1 MLSQIF
7 QQRLTDLLDH
17 ITQDQKLL
25 KEFEEELT
33 VEDNPRTL
41 KKYKKEIKRQQE
53 SINNYRQEYTELEQQ
68 LIGIFTPQIQV
79 VGNQLQ
85 IIENQLQQIDAKLN
99 IENQLQQ
106 IDAKLNIVLIKQ
118 DSLLL
123 RYEASEQAILRVF
136 IEQLNQTQ
144 LAFTENML
152 NAVAANQVSESE
164 MLEMLAVLESR
175 IPSLP
180 ANSQAEIAGI
190 IKSPE
195 LDTRHKITVT
205 LPIVPFLINYEGEL
219 ELGTGFNIK
228 SAWEFVIKKLGRK

>member
-7 QQRLTDLLDH
+7 QQRLTDLLDN

-25 KEFEEELT
+25 KEFEEALT

-53 SINNYRQEYTELEQQ
+53 SIDNYKQEYTELEQQ
-68 LIGIFTPQIQV
+68 LTGISTPQIQV

-85 IIENQLQQIDAKLN
+85 IIENQLQQI

-123 RYEASEQAILRVF
+123 RYQVSEQAILKVI

-164 MLEMLAVLESR
+164 MLQMLAVLESR

-180 ANSQAEIAGI
+180 ANSQAEIAEI

-195 LDTRHKITVT
+195 LDARHKITVT

-228 SAWEFVIKKLGRK
+228 SAWEFIIKKLGRK

>member
-7 QQRLTDLLDH
+7 QQRLTDLLDN

-25 KEFEEELT
+25 KEFEEALT

-53 SINNYRQEYTELEQQ
+53 SIDNYKQEYTELEQQ
-68 LIGIFTPQIQV
+68 LTCISTPQIQV

-85 IIENQLQQIDAKLN
+85 IIENQLQQLDT
-99 IENQLQQ
+99 
-106 IDAKLNIVLIKQ
+106 KLNIVLIKQ
-118 DSLLL
+118 DSLLS
-123 RYEASEQAILRVF
+123 RYQASEQAILRVI

-144 LAFTENML
+144 LALTENML

-180 ANSQAEIAGI
+180 ASSQAEIAEI

>member
-7 QQRLTDLLDH
+7 QQRLTDLLDN

-53 SINNYRQEYTELEQQ
+53 SINNYKQEYTELEQQ
-68 LIGIFTPQIQV
+68 LTGISTPQIQV

-99 IENQLQQ
+99 I
-106 IDAKLNIVLIKQ
+106 VLINQ

-123 RYEASEQAILRVF
+123 RYQVSEQAILRVF

-164 MLEMLAVLESR
+164 MLQMLAVLQSR

-180 ANSQAEIAGI
+180 ASSQAEIAEI

-195 LDTRHKITVT
+195 LDARHKITVT

-219 ELGTGFNIK
+219 ELGTCFNIK

>member
-25 KEFEEELT
+25 KEFEEALT

-53 SINNYRQEYTELEQQ
+53 SIDNYRQEYTELEQQ
-68 LIGIFTPQIQV
+68 LIGISTPQIQV

-99 IENQLQQ
+99 I
-106 IDAKLNIVLIKQ
+106 VLINQ
-118 DSLLL
+118 DSLLI
-123 RYEASEQAILRVF
+123 RYQASEQAILRVF

-180 ANSQAEIAGI
+180 SSSQAEIAEI

-228 SAWEFVIKKLGRK
+228 SAWEFIIKKLGRK

>member
-25 KEFEEELT
+25 KEFEEALT

-53 SINNYRQEYTELEQQ
+53 SIDNYRQEYTELEQQ
-68 LIGIFTPQIQV
+68 LTGIPTPQIQV
-79 VGNQLQ
+79 VENQLQ

-99 IENQLQQ
+99 I
-106 IDAKLNIVLIKQ
+106 VLINQ
-118 DSLLL
+118 DSILL
-123 RYEASEQAILRVF
+123 RYQVSEQAILRVF

-164 MLEMLAVLESR
+164 MLQMLAVLESR

-180 ANSQAEIAGI
+180 SSSQAEIAEI

-228 SAWEFVIKKLGRK
+228 SAWEFIIKKLGRK

>member
-25 KEFEEELT
+25 KEFEEALA

-53 SINNYRQEYTELEQQ
+53 SIDNYKQEYTELQQQ

-99 IENQLQQ
+99 I
-106 IDAKLNIVLIKQ
+106 VLINQ

-123 RYEASEQAILRVF
+123 RYQVSEQAILRVF

-164 MLEMLAVLESR
+164 MLQMLAVLESR

-180 ANSQAEIAGI
+180 SSSQAEIAEI

-195 LDTRHKITVT
+195 LDARHKITVT
-205 LPIVPFLINYEGEL
+205 LPLVPFLINYEGEL

-228 SAWEFVIKKLGRK
+228 SAWEFIIKKLGRK

>member
-7 QQRLTDLLDH
+7 QQRLTDLLDN

-25 KEFEEELT
+25 KEFEEALT

-53 SINNYRQEYTELEQQ
+53 SIENYRQEYTELEQQ
-68 LIGIFTPQIQV
+68 LIGISTPQIQV

-99 IENQLQQ
+99 I
-106 IDAKLNIVLIKQ
+106 VLINQ

-123 RYEASEQAILRVF
+123 RYQVSEQAILRVF

-164 MLEMLAVLESR
+164 MLEMLAFIESR

-180 ANSQAEIAGI
+180 ASSQAEIAEI

-195 LDTRHKITVT
+195 LDARHKITVT

-228 SAWEFVIKKLGRK
+228 SAWELVMQKLGRK

>member
-25 KEFEEELT
+25 KEFEEALT

-53 SINNYRQEYTELEQQ
+53 SIDNYKQEYTELQQQ
-68 LIGIFTPQIQV
+68 LIGISTPQIQV

-99 IENQLQQ
+99 I
-106 IDAKLNIVLIKQ
+106 VLINQ

-123 RYEASEQAILRVF
+123 RYQVSEQAILRVF

-180 ANSQAEIAGI
+180 ASSQAEFAEI

-195 LDTRHKITVT
+195 LDARHKITVT

-228 SAWEFVIKKLGRK
+228 SAWEFIIKKLGRK

>member
-25 KEFEEELT
+25 KEFEEALT

-53 SINNYRQEYTELEQQ
+53 SIDNYRQEYTELEQQ
-68 LIGIFTPQIQV
+68 LTGIPTPQIQV

-99 IENQLQQ
+99 I
-106 IDAKLNIVLIKQ
+106 VLINQ
-118 DSLLL
+118 DSLLI
-123 RYEASEQAILRVF
+123 RYQASEQAILRVF

-152 NAVAANQVSESE
+152 NAVAANQVSQSE
-164 MLEMLAVLESR
+164 MLQMLAVLESR

-180 ANSQAEIAGI
+180 SSSQAEIAEI

-195 LDTRHKITVT
+195 LDARHKITVT

-228 SAWEFVIKKLGRK
+228 SAWEFIIKKLGRK

>member
-7 QQRLTDLLDH
+7 QQRLTDLLDN

-53 SINNYRQEYTELEQQ
+53 SIDNYRQEYTELEQQ
-68 LIGIFTPQIQV
+68 LIGISTPQIQV

-99 IENQLQQ
+99 I
-106 IDAKLNIVLIKQ
+106 VLINQ
-118 DSLLL
+118 DSLLI
-123 RYEASEQAILRVF
+123 RYQVSEQAILRVF

-164 MLEMLAVLESR
+164 MLQMLAVLESR

-180 ANSQAEIAGI
+180 SSSQAEIAEI

-228 SAWEFVIKKLGRK
+228 SAWELVMQKLGRK

>member
-7 QQRLTDLLDH
+7 QQRLTDLLDN

-25 KEFEEELT
+25 KEFEEALT

-53 SINNYRQEYTELEQQ
+53 SIDNYRQEYTELEQQ
-68 LIGIFTPQIQV
+68 LTGIPTPQIQV

-99 IENQLQQ
+99 I
-106 IDAKLNIVLIKQ
+106 VLINQ
-118 DSLLL
+118 DSLLI
-123 RYEASEQAILRVF
+123 RYQASEQAILRVF

-164 MLEMLAVLESR
+164 MLQMLAVLESR

-180 ANSQAEIAGI
+180 ASSQAEIAEI

-195 LDTRHKITVT
+195 LDARHKITVT

-228 SAWEFVIKKLGRK
+228 SAWEFIIKKLGRK

>member
-7 QQRLTDLLDH
+7 QQRLTDLLDN

-33 VEDNPRTL
+33 VEQNPRTL

-53 SINNYRQEYTELEQQ
+53 SIDNYKQEYTELEQQ
-68 LIGIFTPQIQV
+68 LTGIPTPQIQV

-99 IENQLQQ
+99 I
-106 IDAKLNIVLIKQ
+106 VLINQ

-123 RYEASEQAILRVF
+123 RYQVSEQAILRVF

-164 MLEMLAVLESR
+164 MLQMLAVLESR

-180 ANSQAEIAGI
+180 SSSQAEIAEI

-228 SAWEFVIKKLGRK
+228 SAWEFIIKKLGRK

>member
-1 MLSQIF
+1 M
-7 QQRLTDLLDH
+7 
-17 ITQDQKLL
+17 
-25 KEFEEELT
+25 
-33 VEDNPRTL
+33 
-41 KKYKKEIKRQQE
+41 
-53 SINNYRQEYTELEQQ
+53 
-68 LIGIFTPQIQV
+68 
-79 VGNQLQ
+79 
-85 IIENQLQQIDAKLN
+85 
-99 IENQLQQ
+99 
-106 IDAKLNIVLIKQ
+106 
-118 DSLLL
+118 
-123 RYEASEQAILRVF
+123 RVI

-144 LAFTENML
+144 LALTENML

-180 ANSQAEIAGI
+180 ASSQAEIAEI

>member
-25 KEFEEELT
+25 KEFEEALT

-53 SINNYRQEYTELEQQ
+53 SIDNYKQEYTELQQQ
-68 LIGIFTPQIQV
+68 LIGISTPQIQV

-99 IENQLQQ
+99 I
-106 IDAKLNIVLIKQ
+106 VLIKQ
-118 DSLLL
+118 DSLLI
-123 RYEASEQAILRVF
+123 RYQASEQAILRVF

-164 MLEMLAVLESR
+164 MLQMLAVLESR

-180 ANSQAEIAGI
+180 SSSQAEIAEI

>member
-7 QQRLTDLLDH
+7 QQRLTDLLDN

-25 KEFEEELT
+25 KEFEEALT

-53 SINNYRQEYTELEQQ
+53 SIDNYKQEYTELEQQ

-99 IENQLQQ
+99 I
-106 IDAKLNIVLIKQ
+106 VLINQ

-123 RYEASEQAILRVF
+123 RYQVSEQAILRVF

-180 ANSQAEIAGI
+180 ANSQAEIAEI

-195 LDTRHKITVT
+195 LDARHKITVT

-228 SAWEFVIKKLGRK
+228 SAWEFIIKKLGRK

>member
-25 KEFEEELT
+25 KEFEEALT

-53 SINNYRQEYTELEQQ
+53 SIDNYKQEYTELQQQ
-68 LIGIFTPQIQV
+68 LIGISTPQIQV

-99 IENQLQQ
+99 I
-106 IDAKLNIVLIKQ
+106 VLINQ

-123 RYEASEQAILRVF
+123 RYQVSEQAILRVF

-164 MLEMLAVLESR
+164 MLQMLAVLESR
-175 IPSLP
+175 IPYLP
-180 ANSQAEIAGI
+180 SSSQAEIAEI

-195 LDTRHKITVT
+195 LDARHKITVT
-205 LPIVPFLINYEGEL
+205 LPLVPFLINYEGEL

-228 SAWEFVIKKLGRK
+228 SAWEFIIKKLGRK

>member
-1 MLSQIF
+1 MLCQIF
-7 QQRLTDLLDH
+7 QQRLTDLLDN

-25 KEFEEELT
+25 KEFEEALT

-53 SINNYRQEYTELEQQ
+53 SIDNYKQEYTELEQQ
-68 LIGIFTPQIQV
+68 LTGISTPQIQV

-85 IIENQLQQIDAKLN
+85 IIENQLQQL
-99 IENQLQQ
+99 
-106 IDAKLNIVLIKQ
+106 DAKLNIVLIKQ
-118 DSLLL
+118 DSLLS
-123 RYEASEQAILRVF
+123 RYQASEQAILRVI

-144 LAFTENML
+144 LALTENML

-180 ANSQAEIAGI
+180 ASSQAEISEI

-195 LDTRHKITVT
+195 LDTRHKITMT

-228 SAWEFVIKKLGRK
+228 SAWEFMIKKLGRK

>member
-7 QQRLTDLLDH
+7 QQRLTDLLDN

-25 KEFEEELT
+25 KEFEEALT

-53 SINNYRQEYTELEQQ
+53 SIDNYKQEYTELEQQ
-68 LIGIFTPQIQV
+68 LTGISTPQILV

-99 IENQLQQ
+99 I
-106 IDAKLNIVLIKQ
+106 VLINQ

-123 RYEASEQAILRVF
+123 RYQVSEQAILRVF

-164 MLEMLAVLESR
+164 MLQMLAVLESR

-180 ANSQAEIAGI
+180 SSSQAEIAEI

-195 LDTRHKITVT
+195 LDARHKITVT
-205 LPIVPFLINYEGEL
+205 LPLVPFLINYEGEL

-228 SAWEFVIKKLGRK
+228 SAWEFIIKKLGRK

>member
-25 KEFEEELT
+25 KEFEEALT

-53 SINNYRQEYTELEQQ
+53 SIDNYRQEYTELEQQ
-68 LIGIFTPQIQV
+68 LTGIPTPQIQV

-99 IENQLQQ
+99 I
-106 IDAKLNIVLIKQ
+106 VLINQ

-123 RYEASEQAILRVF
+123 RYQVSEQAILRVF

-164 MLEMLAVLESR
+164 MLQMLAVLESR

-180 ANSQAEIAGI
+180 SSSQAEIAEI

-195 LDTRHKITVT
+195 LDARHKITVT
-205 LPIVPFLINYEGEL
+205 LPLVPFLINYEGEL

-228 SAWEFVIKKLGRK
+228 SAWEFIIKKLGRK

>member
-7 QQRLTDLLDH
+7 QQRLTDLLDN

-25 KEFEEELT
+25 KEFEEALT

-53 SINNYRQEYTELEQQ
+53 SIDNYKQEYTELEQQ
-68 LIGIFTPQIQV
+68 LTGISTPQIQV

-99 IENQLQQ
+99 I
-106 IDAKLNIVLIKQ
+106 VLINQ
-118 DSLLL
+118 DSLLI
-123 RYEASEQAILRVF
+123 RYQASEQAILRVF

-164 MLEMLAVLESR
+164 MLQMLAVLESR
-175 IPSLP
+175 IPYLP
-180 ANSQAEIAGI
+180 SSSQAEIAEI

-195 LDTRHKITVT
+195 LDARHKITVT

>member
-7 QQRLTDLLDH
+7 QQRLTDLLDN

-53 SINNYRQEYTELEQQ
+53 SIDNYRQEYTELEQQ
-68 LIGIFTPQIQV
+68 LTGIPTPQIQV

-99 IENQLQQ
+99 I
-106 IDAKLNIVLIKQ
+106 VLINQ

-123 RYEASEQAILRVF
+123 RYQVSEQAILRVF

-164 MLEMLAVLESR
+164 MLQMLAVLESR

-180 ANSQAEIAGI
+180 SSSQAEIAEI

-228 SAWEFVIKKLGRK
+228 SAWELVMQKLGRK

>member
-7 QQRLTDLLDH
+7 QQRLTDLLDN

-25 KEFEEELT
+25 KEFEEALT

-53 SINNYRQEYTELEQQ
+53 SIDNYKQEYTELEQQ
-68 LIGIFTPQIQV
+68 LTGISTPQIQV

-99 IENQLQQ
+99 I
-106 IDAKLNIVLIKQ
+106 VLIKQ

-123 RYEASEQAILRVF
+123 RYQVSEQAILRVF

-164 MLEMLAVLESR
+164 MLQMLAVLESR
-175 IPSLP
+175 IPYLP
-180 ANSQAEIAGI
+180 SSSQAEIAEI

-195 LDTRHKITVT
+195 LDARHKITVT

-228 SAWEFVIKKLGRK
+228 SAWEFIIKKLGRK

>member
-7 QQRLTDLLDH
+7 QQRLTDLLDN

-53 SINNYRQEYTELEQQ
+53 SIDNYKQEYTELEQQ
-68 LIGIFTPQIQV
+68 LTGISTPQIQV

-99 IENQLQQ
+99 I
-106 IDAKLNIVLIKQ
+106 VLINQ
-118 DSLLL
+118 DSLLI
-123 RYEASEQAILRVF
+123 RYQVSEQAILRVF

-164 MLEMLAVLESR
+164 MLQMLAVLESR

-180 ANSQAEIAGI
+180 ASSQAEIAEI

-195 LDTRHKITVT
+195 LDARHKITVT

>member
-7 QQRLTDLLDH
+7 QQRLTDLLDN

-25 KEFEEELT
+25 KEFEEALT

-53 SINNYRQEYTELEQQ
+53 SIDNYKQEYTELEQQ
-68 LIGIFTPQIQV
+68 LTGIPTPQIQV

-99 IENQLQQ
+99 I
-106 IDAKLNIVLIKQ
+106 VLIKQ

-123 RYEASEQAILRVF
+123 RYQVSEQAILRVF

-164 MLEMLAVLESR
+164 MLEMLAVIESR

-180 ANSQAEIAGI
+180 ASSQAEIAEI

-195 LDTRHKITVT
+195 LDARHKITVT

-228 SAWEFVIKKLGRK
+228 SAWEFIIKKLWRS

>member
-25 KEFEEELT
+25 KEFEEALT

-41 KKYKKEIKRQQE
+41 KKYKKEIKRQRE
-53 SINNYRQEYTELEQQ
+53 SIDNYRQEYTELEQQ
-68 LIGIFTPQIQV
+68 LTGIPTPQIQV

-99 IENQLQQ
+99 I
-106 IDAKLNIVLIKQ
+106 VLINQ
-118 DSLLL
+118 DSLLI
-123 RYEASEQAILRVF
+123 RYQASEQAILRVF

-164 MLEMLAVLESR
+164 MLQMLAVLESR

-180 ANSQAEIAGI
+180 ASSQAEIAEI

-195 LDTRHKITVT
+195 LDARHKITVT

-228 SAWEFVIKKLGRK
+228 SAWEFIIKKLGRK

>member
-25 KEFEEELT
+25 KEFEEALT

-53 SINNYRQEYTELEQQ
+53 SIDNYRQEYTELEQQ
-68 LIGIFTPQIQV
+68 LTGIPTPQIQV

-99 IENQLQQ
+99 I
-106 IDAKLNIVLIKQ
+106 VLINQ

-123 RYEASEQAILRVF
+123 RYQVSEQAILRVF

-180 ANSQAEIAGI
+180 SSSQAEIAEI

-228 SAWEFVIKKLGRK
+228 SAWEFIIKKLGRK

>member
-7 QQRLTDLLDH
+7 QQRLTDLLDN

-25 KEFEEELT
+25 KEFEEALT

-53 SINNYRQEYTELEQQ
+53 SIDNYRQEYTELEQQ
-68 LIGIFTPQIQV
+68 LTGIPTPQIQV

-99 IENQLQQ
+99 I
-106 IDAKLNIVLIKQ
+106 VLINQ
-118 DSLLL
+118 DSLLI
-123 RYEASEQAILRVF
+123 RYQVSGQAILRVF

-164 MLEMLAVLESR
+164 MLQMLAVLESR
-175 IPSLP
+175 IPYLP
-180 ANSQAEIAGI
+180 SSSQAEIAEI

-195 LDTRHKITVT
+195 LDARHKITVT

-228 SAWEFVIKKLGRK
+228 SAWEFIIKKLGRK

>member
-25 KEFEEELT
+25 KEFEEALA
-33 VEDNPRTL
+33 VENNPRTL

-53 SINNYRQEYTELEQQ
+53 SIDNYRQEYTELEQQ
-68 LIGIFTPQIQV
+68 LTGIPTPQIQV

-99 IENQLQQ
+99 I
-106 IDAKLNIVLIKQ
+106 VLIKQ

-123 RYEASEQAILRVF
+123 RYQVSEQAILRVF

-164 MLEMLAVLESR
+164 MLQMLAVLESR

-180 ANSQAEIAGI
+180 SSSQAEIAEI

-195 LDTRHKITVT
+195 LDARHKITVT

-228 SAWEFVIKKLGRK
+228 SAWEFVIKKLRRK

>member
-1 MLSQIF
+1 M
-7 QQRLTDLLDH
+7 
-17 ITQDQKLL
+17 
-25 KEFEEELT
+25 
-33 VEDNPRTL
+33 
-41 KKYKKEIKRQQE
+41 
-53 SINNYRQEYTELEQQ
+53 
-68 LIGIFTPQIQV
+68 
-79 VGNQLQ
+79 
-85 IIENQLQQIDAKLN
+85 
-99 IENQLQQ
+99 
-106 IDAKLNIVLIKQ
+106 
-118 DSLLL
+118 
-123 RYEASEQAILRVF
+123 RVF

-180 ANSQAEIAGI
+180 ANSQAEIAEI

-195 LDTRHKITVT
+195 LDARHKITVT

-228 SAWEFVIKKLGRK
+228 SAWEFVIEKLGRK

>member
-25 KEFEEELT
+25 KEFEEALA

-53 SINNYRQEYTELEQQ
+53 SIDNYKQEYTELQQQ
-68 LIGIFTPQIQV
+68 LIGISTPQIQV

-99 IENQLQQ
+99 I
-106 IDAKLNIVLIKQ
+106 VLINQ

-123 RYEASEQAILRVF
+123 RYQVSEQAILRVF

-152 NAVAANQVSESE
+152 NAVSANQVSESE
-164 MLEMLAVLESR
+164 MLQMLAVLESR

-180 ANSQAEIAGI
+180 SSSQAEIAEI

-195 LDTRHKITVT
+195 LDARHKITVT

-228 SAWEFVIKKLGRK
+228 SAWEFIIKKLGRK

>member
-7 QQRLTDLLDH
+7 QQRLTDLLDN

-25 KEFEEELT
+25 KEFEEALT
-33 VEDNPRTL
+33 VEDHPRTL

-53 SINNYRQEYTELEQQ
+53 SIDNYKQEYTELEQQ
-68 LIGIFTPQIQV
+68 LTGISTPQIQV

-99 IENQLQQ
+99 I
-106 IDAKLNIVLIKQ
+106 VLINQ

-123 RYEASEQAILRVF
+123 RYQVSEQAILRVF

-180 ANSQAEIAGI
+180 ANSQAEIAEI

-228 SAWEFVIKKLGRK
+228 SAWEFVIKKLGSK

>member
-1 MLSQIF
+1 M
-7 QQRLTDLLDH
+7 
-17 ITQDQKLL
+17 
-25 KEFEEELT
+25 
-33 VEDNPRTL
+33 
-41 KKYKKEIKRQQE
+41 
-53 SINNYRQEYTELEQQ
+53 
-68 LIGIFTPQIQV
+68 
-79 VGNQLQ
+79 
-85 IIENQLQQIDAKLN
+85 
-99 IENQLQQ
+99 
-106 IDAKLNIVLIKQ
+106 
-118 DSLLL
+118 
-123 RYEASEQAILRVF
+123 RVF

>member
-7 QQRLTDLLDH
+7 QQRLTDLLDN

-25 KEFEEELT
+25 KEFEDELT
-33 VEDNPRTL
+33 VTDNPRTL

-68 LIGIFTPQIQV
+68 LIGTSESQMQV
-79 VGNQLQ
+79 VGNKLQLV
-85 IIENQLQQIDAKLN
+85 
-99 IENQLQQ
+99 ENQLQQ
-106 IDAKLNIVLIKQ
+106 IDAKLNIVLVNQ
-118 DSLLL
+118 DSLLN
-123 RYEASEQAILRVF
+123 RYQASEQAILKVI

-164 MLEMLAVLESR
+164 MLQMLAVLETR

-180 ANSQAEIAGI
+180 PSSQAEIAEI

-195 LDTRHKITVT
+195 LDARHKITVT

-228 SAWEFVIKKLGRK
+228 SAWELVMQKLGRK

>member
-25 KEFEEELT
+25 KEFEEALA

-53 SINNYRQEYTELEQQ
+53 SIDNYRQEYTELEQQ
-68 LIGIFTPQIQV
+68 LTGIPTPQIQV

-85 IIENQLQQIDAKLN
+85 IIENQLQQLDT
-99 IENQLQQ
+99 
-106 IDAKLNIVLIKQ
+106 KLNIVLINQ

-123 RYEASEQAILRVF
+123 RYQVSEQAILRVF

-164 MLEMLAVLESR
+164 MLQMLAVLESR

-180 ANSQAEIAGI
+180 SSSQAEIAEI

-195 LDTRHKITVT
+195 LDARHKITVT

-228 SAWEFVIKKLGRK
+228 SAWEFIIKKLGRK

>member
-7 QQRLTDLLDH
+7 QQRLTDLLDN

-41 KKYKKEIKRQQE
+41 KRYKKEIKRQQE
-53 SINNYRQEYTELEQQ
+53 SIDNYKQEYTELEQQ
-68 LIGIFTPQIQV
+68 LIGISTPQIQV

-99 IENQLQQ
+99 I
-106 IDAKLNIVLIKQ
+106 VLINQ
-118 DSLLL
+118 DSLLI
-123 RYEASEQAILRVF
+123 RYQVSEQAILRVF

-164 MLEMLAVLESR
+164 MLQMLAVLESR

-180 ANSQAEIAGI
+180 SSSQAEIAEI

>member
-25 KEFEEELT
+25 KEFEEALT

-53 SINNYRQEYTELEQQ
+53 SIDNYKQEYTELQQQ
-68 LIGIFTPQIQV
+68 LIGISTPQIQV

-99 IENQLQQ
+99 I
-106 IDAKLNIVLIKQ
+106 VLINQ

-123 RYEASEQAILRVF
+123 RYQVSEQAILRVF

-164 MLEMLAVLESR
+164 MLQMLAVLESR

-180 ANSQAEIAGI
+180 SSSQAEIAEI

>member
-7 QQRLTDLLDH
+7 QQRLTDLLDN

-25 KEFEEELT
+25 KEFEEALT

-41 KKYKKEIKRQQE
+41 RKYQREINRQRE
-53 SINNYRQEYTELEQQ
+53 SINNYKQEYTEIEQQ
-68 LIGIFTPQIQV
+68 LISISTPQIQV

-99 IENQLQQ
+99 I
-106 IDAKLNIVLIKQ
+106 VLIKQ

-123 RYEASEQAILRVF
+123 RYQVSEQAILRVF

-164 MLEMLAVLESR
+164 MLQMLAVLESR

-180 ANSQAEIAGI
+180 ASSQAEIAEI

-228 SAWEFVIKKLGRK
+228 SAWEFIIKKLGRN

>member
-25 KEFEEELT
+25 KEFEEALT

-53 SINNYRQEYTELEQQ
+53 SIDNYRQEYTELEQQ
-68 LIGIFTPQIQV
+68 LTGIPTPQIQV

-99 IENQLQQ
+99 I
-106 IDAKLNIVLIKQ
+106 VLIKQ
-118 DSLLL
+118 DSLLI
-123 RYEASEQAILRVF
+123 RYQASEQAILRVF

-164 MLEMLAVLESR
+164 MLQMLAVLQSR

-180 ANSQAEIAGI
+180 SSSQAEIAEI